1 MPFRFKGWSGNWLT
15 NQSMPISNGTRYE
28 NGKNIINHLSITVG
42 RNYNNVFN
50 FLNFKWFAFLER
62 SFPTT
67 PINRARQFLNH
78 ELNHFLWLS
87 NRFPSFFRLLRRTVR
102 RGNLS
107 DRLSYLTEMACLLS
121 RRKWIMAS
129 GKFTGAGFFSLS
141 EERSGVC
148 GARSPHCEPAVT
160 GRPPLSQAYWV
171 SLASSSCPRGGGEPF
186 SLRPLSMTEPGNEVT
201 LAHTQ
206 TGRAQPNTNVT
217 RVCFTGIHP
226 ERALWI
232 HVRSRNTMI
241 KRLSY
246 KALTRH
252 YWLGNP

>member
-87 NRFPSFFRLLRRTVR
+87 NRFPSFFRLLLRTVR

-160 GRPPLSQAYWV
+160 GRPPWAKPTESPWHQAHALGEEGNPSAYGLWAWQSQGMRLLWHTLKLAEPNRTQTWQECVSQAYTLNV
-171 SLASSSCPRGGGEPF
+171 HYE
-186 SLRPLSMTEPGNEVT
+186 SMWEVE
-201 LAHTQ
+201 TQ
-206 TGRAQPNTNVT
+206 WSNG
-217 RVCFTGIHP
+217 
-226 ERALWI
+226 
-232 HVRSRNTMI
+232 
-241 KRLSY
+241 
-246 KALTRH
+246 
-252 YWLGNP
+252 